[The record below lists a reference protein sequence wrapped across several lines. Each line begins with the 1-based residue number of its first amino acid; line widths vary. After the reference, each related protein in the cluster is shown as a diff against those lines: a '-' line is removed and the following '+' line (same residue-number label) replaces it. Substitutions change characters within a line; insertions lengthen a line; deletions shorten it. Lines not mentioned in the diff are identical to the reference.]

1 MCLRALQPVI
11 KKEVTHYLEP
21 GHWFVSMY
29 NDDGDLTMVTFSA
42 SVSQDMTVSCPNGCS
57 GKGECMLGH
66 CQCNPGF
73 SGDDC
78 SDSKWTNSI
87 HLLRF
92 RFIHYDYYVYFFRTP
107 IVIP

>member
-1 MCLRALQPVI
+1 MQPII

-29 NDDGDLTMVTFSA
+29 NDDGDLTVVTFSA
-42 SVSQDMTVSCPNGCS
+42 SVSQDMTTSCPNGCS

-78 SDSKWTNSI
+78 SDSKYTNAI
-87 HLLRF
+87 
-92 RFIHYDYYVYFFRTP
+92 T
-107 IVIP
+107 